1 MWQGLVMTTLRQ
13 RVGARRWRF
22 IVPGAIL
29 VALVSAGIIVIGNET
44 SDPAGPS
51 LAAALEIVCSPGTRS
66 ADTGP
71 LTGTVAGG
79 NCRSKVDPGVPLYY
93 GEYLAAST
101 LRDSVGSRPG
111 VFATAHLPNY
121 TYAAIACE
129 HGDRYLLKSL
139 ADHGWALGYA
149 IE

>member
-1 MWQGLVMTTLRQ
+1 MTTLRQ

-22 IVPGAIL
+22 IIPGAIL
-29 VALVSAGIIVIGNET
+29 VALVSAGIIVIGSET

-51 LAAALEIVCSPGTRS
+51 LAAALEIVCSSGTHS

-79 NCRSKVDPGVPLYY
+79 TCGSKVDPGVPLYY

-101 LRDSVGSRPG
+101 LRDSVGGRPG
-111 VFATAHLPNY
+111 VFATAHLPNND
-121 TYAAIACE
+121 TYAAIVCE
-129 HGDRYLLKSL
+129 HGDRNLLKSL
-139 ADHGWALGYA
+139 ADHGWGLGYA

>member
-93 GEYLAAST
+93 ASIWRPQRCET
-101 LRDSVGSRPG
+101 PWAVAQACSRRP
-111 VFATAHLPNY
+111 
-121 TYAAIACE
+121 TYPTTPT
-129 HGDRYLLKSL
+129 RR
-139 ADHGWALGYA
+139 
-149 IE
+149 